1 MKKTLLV
8 TASLTLVSTLL
19 SPFASHTAQAHDRW
33 ILPSHFNVSADAGKG
48 VWITSDV
55 SASNQVFIY
64 DKPFGSEDVQ
74 VVMPDGKLD
83 SPSSSYRG
91 GRKSVFDYQL
101 AQDGTY
107 RFEKKAKPKYYSRY
121 KVKGQDKPVR
131 LAMDKQAAAAAMP
144 KGAYEL
150 QGAMYFSRV
159 ETYVTLNKPNDV
171 AYQAKNEYLEL
182 LPVTHPAN
190 IIENEV
196 TEMNFLFHGKP
207 VEGVTVSVVK
217 SGTLYRNK
225 IDAIELVSNK
235 AGSISFTPPSAG
247 LYLLHASFEQKNTD
261 TRLADKSVN
270 EIFLTF
276 EAGLE

>member
-8 TASLTLVSTLL
+8 TASLTLISTML
-19 SPFASHTAQAHDRW
+19 SPFMSNQAQAHDRW
-33 ILPSHFNVSADAGKG
+33 ILPSHFNVSADTGKG

-74 VVMPDGKLD
+74 IVMPDGKLA
-83 SPSSSYRG
+83 SPSSSYKG
-91 GRKSVFDYQL
+91 GRKSVFDYKL
-101 AQDGTY
+101 TQDGTY
-107 RFEKKAKPKYYSRY
+107 RFEKKTKPKYYSRY

-131 LAMDKQAAAAAMP
+131 VAMDKQATRAVMP
-144 KGAYEL
+144 KEGYEL

-159 ETYVTLNKPNDV
+159 ESYVTLNKPNYM
-171 AYQAKNEYLEL
+171 AYQVNNEYLEL
-182 LPVTHPAN
+182 QPVTHPAN

-196 TEMNFLFHGKP
+196 TEINFLFHGKP

-225 IDAIELVSNK
+225 INAIELVSDK

-247 LYLLHASFEQKNTD
+247 LYLLHASLEQVNTD